1 MKMKWL
7 GRLIIALLLTSC
19 SAQWHLKKAVQK
31 DPLILERDTLVVTD
45 TVVSPPVA
53 ITDTVTLK
61 QHDTIVIQKDRL
73 KVQLVKVND
82 TITIN
87 AECASDTIVTTI
99 EVPYEK
105 IVYVQQKTLL
115 QKIQGLAFY
124 FFLVLLGLIIVKRL
138 ITKYL
143 FNE

>member
-1 MKMKWL
+1 MKWL
-7 GRLIIALLLTSC
+7 VKLILVLSLTSC

-31 DPLILERDTLVVTD
+31 DPTILEKDTLVVTD

-61 QHDTIVIQKDRL
+61 QHDTITLVKDRL
-73 KVQLVKVND
+73 KVEIVKVND

-87 AECASDTIVTTI
+87 AECASDTIITTI

-105 IVYVQQKTLL
+105 IVYVKEKTLW
-115 QKIQGLAFY
+115 QKIQSLAFY
-124 FFLVLLGLIIVKRL
+124 FALVLLALALVKRL
-138 ITKYL
+138 IDKYL
-143 FNE
+143 LNG

>member
-1 MKMKWL
+1 MKWL
-7 GRLIIALLLTSC
+7 VKLILLSSLMSC

-31 DPLILERDTLVVTD
+31 DPLILVKDTLVVTN

-61 QHDTIVIQKDRL
+61 QHDTITLVKERL
-73 KVQLVKVND
+73 KVEIIKVND
-82 TITIN
+82 TITIS

-105 IVYVQQKTLL
+105 IIYVKEKTLWE
-115 QKIQGLAFY
+115 KIQGL
-124 FFLVLLGLIIVKRL
+124 VLLFALAAVVVKLIY
-138 ITKYL
+138 KYL
-143 FNE
+143 INV

>member
-1 MKMKWL
+1 MKWL
-7 GRLIIALLLTSC
+7 VKLILLSSLTSC

-31 DPLILERDTLVVTD
+31 DPLILVKDTLVVTD

-61 QHDTIVIQKDRL
+61 QHDTITLVKDRL
-73 KVQLVKVND
+73 KVEILKVND
-82 TITIN
+82 TIIIN
-87 AECASDTIVTTI
+87 AKCDSDTIVRTI

-105 IVYVQQKTLL
+105 IVYVEQKTLL

-124 FFLVLLGLIIVKRL
+124 FVLGLLVLAIIRRL
-138 ITKYL
+138 INKYL

>member
-7 GRLIIALLLTSC
+7 GRLLLISLLTSC

-45 TVVSPPVA
+45 TVVTPPVA

-61 QHDTIVIQKDRL
+61 QQDTITLIKERL
-73 KVQLVKVND
+73 KVQLIKVND

-87 AECASDTIVTTI
+87 ATCESDTIISVI

-105 IVYVQQKTLL
+105 IVYVEKETFFDKIKTLIYL
-115 QKIQGLAFY
+115 
-124 FFLVLLGLIIVKRL
+124 LII
-138 ITKYL
+138 ITFVSVIYRISRR
-143 FNE
+143 

>member
-1 MKMKWL
+1 MKWL
-7 GRLIIALLLTSC
+7 GRLTLLLLLTSC

-31 DPLILERDTLVVTD
+31 DPAILERDTLVVKD

-61 QHDTIVIQKDRL
+61 QHDTITIVKDRL
-73 KVQLVKVND
+73 KVQLIKVND

-87 AECASDTIVTTI
+87 AECASDTIVRTI

-105 IVYVQQKTLL
+105 IVYVKQKTLL
-115 QKIQGLAFY
+115 EKIQGLAFY
-124 FFLVLLGLIIVKRL
+124 FALVVLALAIVRRL
-138 ITKYL
+138 INKYL

>member
-1 MKMKWL
+1 MKWAVK
-7 GRLIIALLLTSC
+7 LILLVLLTSC

-31 DPLILERDTLVVTD
+31 DPLILEKDTLVVTN
-45 TVVSPPVA
+45 TVVTPPVA

-105 IVYVQQKTLL
+105 IVYVKEKTLW
-115 QKIQGLAFY
+115 QKIQGL
-124 FFLVLLGLIIVKRL
+124 VLLFALVAFVLRL
-138 ITKYL
+138 TFKYL
-143 FNE
+143 LNG